1 MVKFIRHRVMRS
13 AWVKLLGH
21 TLLKWQRDD
30 CLEMG
35 AALAYYGLFSLFPI
49 ILVILSIVGF
59 VIGPNTVAYNQVLLF
74 AQEALPA
81 DAFRV
86 VQDTLLQ
93 LHNGSAS
100 ASIIGFSILLFTA
113 SGFFGAL
120 SRAFD
125 KIWHVKPHSETGGGV
140 TAIALNFVWKRVFAF
155 LMVIGSAGL
164 IFVSL
169 ASNIAIDTLYKL
181 LGDFSERI
189 HFLTLNQL
197 NLLPWVQAGL
207 SFLALALVVMVLFN
221 VLPSTRVAWGDVWL
235 GGLLTALLWVVLQQ
249 LISNSVISLGSRFRS
264 YGVVGGVMVL
274 MLWIYLTSQ
283 IFFLGGEFT
292 YVYAHMFGS
301 RRHGKLGL
309 VRSQESK
316 RDHIPSQT
324 PDSTTAAEA
333 EKGSGKLKS
342 AYDGAG
348 EWLGNLSRRP
358 YGASAGK
365 RDQPLV
371 PPSDVPGSSPDTPR

>member
-1 MVKFIRHRVMRS
+1 MRS

-21 TLLKWQRDD
+21 TLLKWQRDE

-59 VIGPNTVAYNQVLLF
+59 VIGPNTVAYNQILLF

-93 LHNGSAS
+93 LHNGSTQ
-100 ASIIGFSILLFTA
+100 ASIIGFGILLFTA

-125 KIWHVKPHSETGGGV
+125 KIWHVKPHAEAGGSV
-140 TAIALNFVWKRVFAF
+140 TAIALNFLWKRVFAF

-169 ASNIAIDTLYKL
+169 ASNIAIDTLFKL
-181 LGDFSERI
+181 LGDFSERMDL
-189 HFLTLNQL
+189 LTLNQL
-197 NLLPWVQAGL
+197 NLLPWFQAGL

-235 GGLLTALLWVVLQQ
+235 GSLLTALLWVMLQQ

-301 RRHGKLGL
+301 RRHGKLGR
-309 VRSQESK
+309 VRSQDPNSDRAATQEPGL
-316 RDHIPSQT
+316 DPSQG
-324 PDSTTAAEA
+324 PE
-333 EKGSGKLKS
+333 GV
-342 AYDGAG
+342 DGA
-348 EWLGNLSRRP
+348 
-358 YGASAGK
+358 
-365 RDQPLV
+365 PLRK
-371 PPSDVPGSSPDTPR
+371 PAPGSRNRFGSP